1 MGMDSSRSVCDAHPK
16 DRTIWL
22 AVPINIISNS
32 FAEAV
37 ADIPSG
43 ASIMI
48 GGFGGA
54 GGQPTRLMLALRDL
68 GVGDLTIIGNV
79 AGISKTTG
87 YGWPDHLD
95 PIDQGM
101 FFESGQ
107 ATKIICSFPVPGTTN
122 PLSDIEKAWRE
133 GKAEVDIV
141 PQGTLIERIRA
152 AGAGIPA
159 FYTPTGVGTPVSEG
173 KEHRDFDGRTH
184 LLEHALTADYALIRA
199 QKADTRGNLQYIG
212 TSRAFNPAMATAART
227 TIVEVDEIVEPGGI
241 DSERV
246 GTLSTYVDR
255 IVLRETGDPLP

>member
-1 MGMDSSRSVCDAHPK
+1 M
-16 DRTIWL
+16 
-22 AVPINIISNS
+22 
-32 FAEAV
+32 
-37 ADIPSG
+37 
-43 ASIMI
+43 
-48 GGFGGA
+48 
-54 GGQPTRLMLALRDL
+54 
-68 GVGDLTIIGNV
+68 
-79 AGISKTTG
+79 
-87 YGWPDHLD
+87 
-95 PIDQGM
+95 
-101 FFESGQ
+101 
-107 ATKIICSFPVPGTTN
+107 
-122 PLSDIEKAWRE
+122 SDIEKAWRE
-133 GKAEVDIV
+133 GNAEVDIV

-255 IVLRETGDPLP
+255 IVLRAAGDTLP